1 MKGSVVYMITNSAE
15 YATRVE
21 NRMVNPSTEPIVEI
35 DLDSRIIDTQ
45 SVLDAFVTVQNDNN
59 AETIY
64 FSIDRYFDDVDLTTK
79 SILIKSLNANG
90 RLYYDDAVDI
100 YTKTIDGKEKI
111 IFGWTIHDFTTLYQ
125 GEILIQ
131 VMVYSYR
138 EGTNYFDY
146 VLNTRTKDKIV
157 YDGLADYN
165 RF

>member
-1 MKGSVVYMITNSAE
+1 
-15 YATRVE
+15 
-21 NRMVNPSTEPIVEI
+21 MV
-35 DLDSRIIDTQ
+35 
-45 SVLDAFVTVQNDNN
+45 
-59 AETIY
+59 
-64 FSIDRYFDDVDLTTK
+64 
-79 SILIKSLNANG
+79 
-90 RLYYDDAVDI
+90 
-100 YTKTIDGKEKI
+100 
-111 IFGWTIHDFTTLYQ
+111 DFTTLYQ